1 MSQFAQAY
9 TAASTEAIGT
19 IKDQIEYR
27 ERHYLAVVG
36 EETFGNALG
45 EGGFEPQRGLTATVL
60 KAGAPTFRL
69 GGIAKFQ
76 GRRYRITGID
86 IDLATIDLTLQSPD
100 TK

>member
-36 EETFGNALG
+36 QETYGNALG
-45 EGGFEPQRGLTATVL
+45 EGGFEAQRGLTCTVL
-60 KAGAPTFRL
+60 REGAPMYRL
-69 GGIAKFQ
+69 GGIVKFQ

-86 IDLATIDLTLQSPD
+86 ADLATIDLTLQSPEA
-100 TK
+100 K

>member
-9 TAASTEAIGT
+9 SAASSEAIGT

-36 EETFGNALG
+36 EETYGNALG

-60 KAGAPTFRL
+60 KAGAPAYRL
-69 GGIAKFQ
+69 GGIVKFQ

-86 IDLATIDLTLQSPD
+86 TDLATIDLTLQSPEA
-100 TK
+100 K

>member
-9 TAASTEAIGT
+9 SAASSEAIGT

-36 EETFGNALG
+36 EETYGNALG

-69 GGIAKFQ
+69 GGIVKFQ
-76 GRRYRITGID
+76 DRRYRITGID
-86 IDLATIDLTLQSPD
+86 TDLATIDLTLQSPD

>member
-36 EETFGNALG
+36 EETYGNALG

-69 GGIAKFQ
+69 GGIVKFQ

-86 IDLATIDLTLQSPD
+86 TDLATIDLTLQSPEA
-100 TK
+100 K